1 MQNDQRS
8 DTNMRTTRRQNTMAA
23 ALVGVL
29 AASLYSSLE
38 PWFDKMWKPE
48 KIER

>member
-8 DTNMRTTRRQNTMAA
+8 DTNMKTTRRQNIMAA
-23 ALVGVL
+23 ALFGAL

-38 PWFDKMWKPE
+38 PWFDRTRKPG